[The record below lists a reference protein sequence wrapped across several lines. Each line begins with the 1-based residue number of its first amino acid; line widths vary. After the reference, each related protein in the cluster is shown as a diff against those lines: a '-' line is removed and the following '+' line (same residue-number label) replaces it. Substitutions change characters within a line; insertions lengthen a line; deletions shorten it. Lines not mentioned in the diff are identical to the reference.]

1 LPAKPKQPSRAP
13 TPSFYM
19 QQLGCPKNLV
29 DGEHMAQLLR
39 ESGYVEVDDPRKA
52 TTLIVNTCGFIKA
65 AEEESLDALQ
75 TLASG
80 KRQGQR
86 LIATGCLAQ
95 RWGDRLGAAVP
106 GIDGSL
112 GAMRWAELP
121 NLLEAVRSGVRPTWI
136 GPEQVPSQPARAVS
150 GPSAYLKIADGCDHT
165 CAFCAIPLIKGK
177 HRSKPIERIVAEARQ
192 LLARGVKEIVLV
204 SQDSSGYG
212 KDFGMRDGLAT
223 MLEQLIAEVPEI
235 PWLRV
240 MYVYPG
246 TVSDRLI
253 ETWARHPQIVNYV
266 DMPLQHADPAMLARM
281 RRPRQDLV
289 DLVRRFRAAM
299 PDLALR
305 STFIVGFPGET
316 EAEFESLLAFLAEV
330 TPDRVGVFKYSPEPG
345 TRAALMGDQVA
356 ERTKDRRYRRAMEL
370 LQGISLE
377 RNRAQVGRQLDVLIE
392 GEVAEAGDNPYGA
405 IGRSYRDAPEVDG
418 LVFVKERVAAGQIV
432 PVEITGAMAYDLV
445 GCLARPT
452 TAATSSVA
460 PPAAI
465 PAMAER

>member
-1 LPAKPKQPSRAP
+1 LSAKQKHAP
-13 TPSFYM
+13 DAPPSFYM

-52 TTLIVNTCGFIKA
+52 TALIVNTCGFIKA
-65 AEEESLDALQ
+65 AEEESLEALG
-75 TLASG
+75 TLAKG
-80 KRQGQR
+80 KRKGQQ
-86 LIATGCLAQ
+86 LIAAGCLAQ
-95 RWGDRLGAAVP
+95 RWGDKLGAAIP
-106 GIDGSL
+106 GIDGTL
-112 GAMRWAELP
+112 GAMRWSELP
-121 NLLEAVRSGVRPTWI
+121 RLLETVRAGVRPTWI
-136 GPEQVPSQPARAVS
+136 GAEQLPIATPTRAAA

-177 HRSKPIERIVAEARQ
+177 HRSKPIEKIVAEARQ
-192 LLARGVKEIVLV
+192 LVARGVKEIVLV

-223 MLEQLIAEVPEI
+223 MLDELVAQVPEI

-253 ETWARHPQIVNYV
+253 ETWARHPQIVKYV
-266 DMPLQHADPAMLARM
+266 DMPLQHADRAMLARM
-281 RRPRQDLV
+281 RRPTQDLRA
-289 DLVRRFRAAM
+289 LIGRFRAAM

-316 EAEFESLLAFLAEV
+316 DAEFDELLAFLGDAK
-330 TPDRVGVFKYSPEPG
+330 PDRVGVFKYSPEPG
-345 TRAALMGDQVA
+345 TRAALMPDQVP
-356 ERTKDRRYRRAMEL
+356 ERVKEKRYRRAMEL

-377 RNRAQVGRQLDVLIE
+377 RNRAQVGRTLDVLIE
-392 GEVAEAGDNPYGA
+392 GEVVESGDQPYGA

-418 LVFVKERVAAGQIV
+418 LVFVKERLTPGQIV
-432 PVEITGAMAYDLV
+432 PVRIEAAMAYDLV
-445 GCLARPT
+445 GSLSAEETRA
-452 TAATSSVA
+452 TASAS
-460 PPAAI
+460 PAAAS
-465 PAMAER
+465 PVPTLR